1 MTGIE
6 FNVVLTIR
14 CVCGER
20 KCTLSTT
27 TVTQI
32 LQSRKH
38 ARNHTYRILT
48 TIIVIIKVF
57 GIYLMETKI
66 IAKIKYL
73 PSNGTTRL
81 VGGIISTTSRK
92 NT

>member
-1 MTGIE
+1 
-6 FNVVLTIR
+6 
-14 CVCGER
+14 
-20 KCTLSTT
+20 
-27 TVTQI
+27 
-32 LQSRKH
+32 
-38 ARNHTYRILT
+38 
-48 TIIVIIKVF
+48 
-57 GIYLMETKI
+57 METKI